1 MTLETVA
8 KKRTRKRVPIS
19 GARNILTVQGKEPGF
34 EYRIVNDDGDR
45 ISTME
50 ERGYEVVTD
59 TSIKVG
65 DRRIANPTQQGS
77 PVRVSVGGGVQ
88 GVLMR
93 IPKEWYEEDQAAKAA
108 QVNELEATTKK
119 EAQANSDYGKIK
131 ISKDG

>member
-1 MTLETVA
+1 MTVENTLA
-8 KKRTRKRVPIS
+8 KKRTKRRTPIN

-45 ISTME
+45 VSQLE

-59 TSIKVG
+59 SSVKVG

-77 PVRVSVGGGVQ
+77 PVRVSVGQGVQ

-93 IPKEWYEEDQAAKAA
+93 IPTEFYEEDQIAKAA
-108 QVNELEATTKK
+108 HVNELEATMKK
-119 EAQANSDYGKIK
+119 DAKAKADYGS
-131 ISKDG
+131 ISTG